1 MPSSALAP
9 GILLGLS
16 LYAVLD
22 ILVLA
27 SSSFLTGGSTP
38 TGTILLIVPGAA
50 AIFAASWLSRSPSLA
65 SAEARTLTLSRPGV
79 IVIATSIV
87 LLLLGGSLLVT
98 KYEVSFGIM
107 AFPIAAAATSV
118 TLFAM
123 WRVPRFRMLTAAALL
138 AIGVQLTVSSVSYVG
153 WASSNNIDLL
163 DADLLYLASAVAYV
177 VGAALVFVRARSG
190 LARAA

>member
-1 MPSSALAP
+1 
-9 GILLGLS
+9 
-16 LYAVLD
+16 
-22 ILVLA
+22 
-27 SSSFLTGGSTP
+27 
-38 TGTILLIVPGAA
+38 
-50 AIFAASWLSRSPSLA
+50 
-65 SAEARTLTLSRPGV
+65 V